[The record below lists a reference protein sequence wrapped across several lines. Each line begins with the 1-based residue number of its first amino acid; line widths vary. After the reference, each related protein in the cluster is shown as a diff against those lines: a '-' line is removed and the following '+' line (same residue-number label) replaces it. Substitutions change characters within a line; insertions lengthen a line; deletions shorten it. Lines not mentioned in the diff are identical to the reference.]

1 VKSQALKLLSRG
13 GYVLGRSFFPF
24 LAIGIVAGS
33 VLWGPWVSLAI
44 VFALMV
50 GVASFS

>member
-1 VKSQALKLLSRG
+1 MKFQALKLLSHG

-24 LAIGIVAGS
+24 LAISIIAGS

-44 VFALMV
+44 VFAVTV